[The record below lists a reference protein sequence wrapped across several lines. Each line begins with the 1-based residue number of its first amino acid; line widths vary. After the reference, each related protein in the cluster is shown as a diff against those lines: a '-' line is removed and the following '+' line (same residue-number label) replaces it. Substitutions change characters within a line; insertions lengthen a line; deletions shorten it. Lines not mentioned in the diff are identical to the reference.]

1 MLEAILARIGTIGA
15 LAILL
20 TLSVALNAWQFNRA
34 GKADARCATRIAGM
48 VAEVD
53 RKTAELETLSLR
65 IGRESAARAAA
76 DASRIQSETIRYVD
90 RIRRVEVPVP
100 AECHAPMPDSLQ
112 DALTDAAR
120 AANSFVRAR

>member
-1 MLEAILARIGTIGA
+1 MSLELMLARLGWTA
-15 LAILL
+15 VLAILL

-34 GKADARCATRIAGM
+34 GKAGARCETRIAEL

-53 RKTAELETLSLR
+53 RKAAEAEGLALR

-76 DASRIQSETIRYVD
+76 DASRIQSETVRYVD

-100 AECHAPMPDSLQ
+100 AECHAAMPDSLQ
-112 DALTDAAR
+112 DALRDAAR
-120 AANSFVRAR
+120 AANRRL